1 MKLKLLAVTLASTI
15 ALGLSTNAFAQK
27 VLKVGSTPTGIPF
40 TFLDTKTNTIQGAMV
55 DVINAV
61 GKETGYTIQIEAM
74 PFSTLI
80 ASLTSNRIDLISAAM
95 FITPARQEVVSF
107 SEPIYRY
114 GEGLML
120 NTKVPQK
127 TYTSF
132 EDLKGLTVG
141 VQIGTAFVEPL
152 KKTAGIK
159 EVKLYDGSQNMI
171 SDLNAGRIEAGLLDY
186 PIAAYILSQGNNPN
200 VRLDTSYK
208 PQVMG
213 SIGIAANK
221 SNPELL
227 ATVNAAL
234 TKLKAN
240 GTIDA
245 ILKKWGLGV

>member
-15 ALGLSTNAFAQK
+15 ALTFSANVLAQK
-27 VLKVGSTPTGIPF
+27 VIKVGSTPTGIPF

-61 GKETGYTIQIEAM
+61 GKEAGLTIQIEAM

-95 FITPARQEVVSF
+95 FITPARQEVVAF
-107 SEPIYRY
+107 SAPIYRY

-120 NTKVPQK
+120 STKLPER
-127 TYTSF
+127 TYASL

-152 KKTAGIK
+152 KKIPGIK

-171 SDLNAGRIEAGLLDY
+171 SDLNAGRIQAGLLDY

-200 VRLDTSYK
+200 VRLDKSYK
-208 PQVMG
+208 PQILG

-221 SNPELL
+221 DNPELL

-234 TKLKAN
+234 TKLQAN
-240 GTIDA
+240 GTIDT
-245 ILKKWGLGV
+245 ILKKWGLGG